1 MTSAMVCPR
10 DLVFRC
16 AVKVLVASLLGA
28 AKYLLCAATVLVAS
42 LFDAAKFIM
51 STIPS

>member
-16 AVKVLVASLLGA
+16 AAKVLVVSLLGV
-28 AKYLLCAATVLVAS
+28 AKYLLCAGTVLVAS
-42 LFDAAKFIM
+42 LFDAAKFIL
-51 STIPS
+51 SIVPS